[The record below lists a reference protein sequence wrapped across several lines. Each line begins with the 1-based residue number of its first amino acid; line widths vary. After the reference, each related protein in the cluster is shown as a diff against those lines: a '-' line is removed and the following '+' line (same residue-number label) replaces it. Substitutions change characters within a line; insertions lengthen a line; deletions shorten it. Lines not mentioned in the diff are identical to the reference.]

1 MLDEPDVPLLTFIN
15 AVRFSYCIKQA
26 CFRVV
31 GINRVPGAIKK
42 CFPQLRR
49 VFLFVFFCIYLFI
62 FLTNKK
68 ALMSLFLHGLFLLKA
83 GKEEAVK
90 VLFVSL
96 CRRRFGLCY
105 KSFYV
110 HVELLFAHILSCD
123 SFLPQFE
130 VVHYIILA
138 L

>member
-1 MLDEPDVPLLTFIN
+1 M
-15 AVRFSYCIKQA
+15 FSSA
-26 CFRVV
+26 
-31 GINRVPGAIKK
+31 KK
-42 CFPQLRR
+42 G
-49 VFLFVFFCIYLFI
+49 LFVCVSCIYLF

-123 SFLPQFE
+123 SFLPLSSNWFITS
-130 VVHYIILA
+130 YLPSRGP
-138 L
+138 LS